1 MRTAEKIYSAS
12 VSEDATAARLAEK
25 LARRMEDEIATSNV
39 PVGEV
44 MGSLRELSEHYAV
57 GRAAAREAV
66 ALLERRGLGRLR
78 PGPCGG
84 FIVAQPDTDTIGLE
98 LANAFRIAGVTRN
111 HLLDAREAVD
121 STAVYLAVS
130 SRRGEPTAA
139 ALALPREGDN
149 GLSWHMQTRTA
160 LAGMSGEPVVQ
171 LFATCLNELTD
182 EFDASLPGA
191 RDWCAKAGSHARTL
205 TEAMVAGAVDIAMAE
220 VDALNSDLVTW
231 LRNGSDLLPLPVIDT
246 GWQEDDRTL
255 AALVARR
262 LAAQILR
269 DGCPGQ
275 RLGSEWDLCERFSV
289 SRATLRQAIRQLQD
303 SGLVE
308 CRRGRGNGLVVR
320 SLHAT
325 GGIRLVLAFLI
336 GRQMDPKVAGTI
348 LFQLN
353 RFVPALAVSRAS
365 RKQRAELEKLLTK
378 VQRRDQIDRYDLLRL
393 VQFVSQLADS
403 PIIDLFSRC
412 LAAYEAR
419 FHPFLIERLP
429 VSMQTEYFDLLRRLL
444 DRMDGPGTEHLDW
457 AKRESAQVM
466 LHMSR
471 DRPI

>member
-12 VSEDATAARLAEK
+12 VSEDATVAHLAEQ
-25 LARRMEDEIATSNV
+25 LARRMEDEIASSNA

-84 FIVAQPDTDTIGLE
+84 FIVAQPDTDTIGVE
-98 LANAFRIAGVTRN
+98 LSNAFRIAGVTRN
-111 HLLDAREAVD
+111 HVLDAREAVD
-121 STAVYLAVS
+121 A
-130 SRRGEPTAA
+130 TAA
-139 ALALPREGDN
+139 CLAASHADRRIAATLREPGEGEG
-149 GLSWHMQTRTA
+149 GLAWHLQLR
-160 LAGMSGEPVVQ
+160 AGVAEASGEPGVQ
-171 LFATCLNELTD
+171 LFATCLNELTG
-182 EFDASLPGA
+182 EFDAGVPGA
-191 RDWCAKAGSHARTL
+191 RDWRAGAASRAKALAAAIAAGSAESAMG
-205 TEAMVAGAVDIAMAE
+205 EA
-220 VDALNSDLVTW
+220 DALNRDLAAW
-231 LRNGSDLLPLPVIDT
+231 LQDHDGPLPVPVIET
-246 GWQEDDRTL
+246 GWQQDDRTL

-262 LAAQILR
+262 LASEILR
-269 DGCPGQ
+269 EGSAGQ

-336 GRQMDPKVAGTI
+336 GRQMDPRSAGTI

-353 RFVPALAVSRAS
+353 RFVPALAVARAN
-365 RKQRAELEKLLTK
+365 RKQRAELEKRLDK
-378 VQRRDQIDRYDLLRL
+378 ARRSDPIDRFDLLRL
-393 VQFVSQLADS
+393 VQFVSQLAGS

-419 FHPFLIERLP
+419 FHPFLLERLP
-429 VSMQTEYFDLLRRLL
+429 VAMQTEYFDLLRRLL
-444 DRMDGPGTEHLDW
+444 DTVDASDPGRLEW
-457 AKRESAQVM
+457 AKRESAAVM
-466 LHMSR
+466 LRMSR
-471 DRPI
+471 ERPI